1 MRISLTLLAA
11 LMSTVPLSSVAQS
24 SKAVT
29 VPLAAANVWAIATEG
44 KAVTHGGLDGA
55 GKAYSAAQL
64 SGSVTAAGTTF
75 NLGAPDVAD
84 ALSNATLPLPA
95 GQYGQL
101 QILAA
106 AANGSQAAQSW
117 TVTYTDGST
126 TVITQSVSDW
136 WRSPAY
142 SGESLA
148 AHLTHAVLPTG
159 VALTGSFSLYA
170 YSLAIDAG
178 KTVQSLTLP
187 ATRNVILLAAD
198 LIPAVIIP
206 APPSTGASSHT
217 LSWTGGTLNVNGSA
231 LTDLKGWNVYIGT
244 APGQYAAPVALAP
257 GVLSY
262 DMGALTPGTYYA
274 VVKTVSAS
282 EGESARSAEVSITV
296 APPAAPQVLRCT
308 AAAPTVTG
316 LQATSTVTCTYGP

>member
-1 MRISLTLLAA
+1 
-11 LMSTVPLSSVAQS
+11 MSTVPLSSVAQS

-29 VPLAAANVWAIATEG
+29 VPLTGANVQAIATEG

-64 SGSVTAAGTTF
+64 GGSVTVAGTTF
-75 NLGAPDVAD
+75 SLGAADVAD

-95 GQYGQL
+95 GNFGQL
-101 QILAA
+101 QILAT
-106 AANGSQAAQSW
+106 AANGSQVGPSW

-159 VALTGSFSLYA
+159 AALTGSFNLYA
-170 YSLAIDAG
+170 YSLAIDAS

-187 ATRNVILLAAD
+187 ATRNVIVLAAD

-217 LSWTGGTLNVNGSA
+217 LSWTGGTQNIDGSA

-244 APGQYAAPVALAP
+244 APGQYAAPVALGA

-262 DMGALTPGTYYA
+262 ELGALSPGTYYA

-308 AAAPTVTG
+308 AAAPTVSG
-316 LQATSTVTCTYGP
+316 MQAAAVMSCTYGP